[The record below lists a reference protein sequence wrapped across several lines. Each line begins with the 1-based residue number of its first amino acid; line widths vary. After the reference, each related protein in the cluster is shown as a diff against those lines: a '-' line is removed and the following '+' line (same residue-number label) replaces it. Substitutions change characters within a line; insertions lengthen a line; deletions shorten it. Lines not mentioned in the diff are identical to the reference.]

1 MVDCEA
7 LVKVRRAARGVVVGG
22 ILTVLK
28 RKSVVDVLP
37 SIRCGELS
45 HLGISKLVLD

>member
-7 LVKVRRAARGVVVGG
+7 LVKVRRAARGGVVGG

-28 RKSVVDVLP
+28 RKSVVDVH

-45 HLGISKLVLD
+45 HLGVFKLVLD